1 MQRSRLRTGL
11 IGGAAAL
18 LAAGLVGSAIRK
30 RRTARRV
37 RDLRRSA
44 APSRERTFSA
54 DDLAGLPEP
63 VREYFANV
71 LRDGQPLV
79 DAVRLEQTGT
89 LRAGDASSP
98 WRPFTATQYVTAD
111 PPGFLWDA
119 AVDVAPLVSLRVRD
133 SYRDGDGSAGVSL
146 GGVVPIDGADPSP
159 ELNEGE
165 LLRYLAE
172 AVWYPTALLP
182 SEGVEWDAVDDATA
196 NATLEYG
203 GASVTLAF
211 TFDGGEV
218 TEVHAPDRPRRVDGG
233 YEPTPWT
240 GRWMEYETRDGMR
253 VPTRG
258 EVVWHLPDGD
268 LPAWRGRLTDI
279 RYDPW

>member
-1 MQRSRLRTGL
+1 MQRSRLRTAL
-11 IGGAAAL
+11 LGGAAAL
-18 LAAGLVGSAIRK
+18 LTAGVLGTAIRK
-30 RRTARRV
+30 RRTARHV
-37 RDLRRSA
+37 RGLRRSA
-44 APSRERTFSA
+44 ATGRDRTFA
-54 DDLAGLPEP
+54 TDDLAGLPEP
-63 VREYFANV
+63 VREYFATV
-71 LRDGQPLV
+71 LRDGQPHV
-79 DAVRLEQTGT
+79 DAVRLEQAGT

-98 WRPFTATQYVTAD
+98 WKPFTATQYVTVD

-119 AVDVAPLVSLRVRD
+119 AVDIAPLVSLRVRD
-133 SYRDGDGSAGVSL
+133 SYREGDGSASVSL

-182 SEGVEWDAVDDATA
+182 SEGVEWDAVDGSTA
-196 NATLEYG
+196 NATVEYG
-203 GASVTLAF
+203 GASATLTFAF
-211 TFDGGEV
+211 DDGEV
-218 TEVHAPDRPRRVDGG
+218 TEVHATDRPRRVDGG

-240 GRWMEYETRDGMR
+240 GRWTDYETRDGMR

-268 LPAWRGRLTDI
+268 LTAWRGRLMDSS
-279 RYDPW
+279 YDPW

>member
-1 MQRSRLRTGL
+1 MQRSRLRNAAL
-11 IGGAAAL
+11 GGATVL
-18 LAAGLVGSAIRK
+18 LTAGLVGTAIQK

-37 RDLRRSA
+37 RDLRQSA
-44 APSRERTFSA
+44 AGGPGETFSTEDVA
-54 DDLAGLPEP
+54 DLPDP
-63 VREYFANV
+63 VREYFATV
-71 LRDGQPLV
+71 LREGQPHV

-89 LRAGDASSP
+89 LRAGDASSR
-98 WRPFTATQYVTAD
+98 WWPFTATQYVTVD

-133 SYRDGDGSAGVSL
+133 SYRDGDGSASVSL
-146 GGVVPIDGADPSP
+146 GGLVPIDGADPSP

-182 SEGVEWDAVDDATA
+182 SQGMEWDAVDDGTAT
-196 NATLEYG
+196 ATLEYG
-203 GASVTLAF
+203 GVSATLAF
-211 TFDGGEV
+211 TFDDGEV
-218 TEVHAPDRPRRVDGG
+218 TEVHATDRPRRVDDG

-240 GRWMEYETRDGMR
+240 GRWMDYETRNGMR

-268 LPAWRGRLTDI
+268 FTAWRWRLTDI
-279 RYDPW
+279 NYDQL